1 MSESVSI
8 VIPVFEEEESLPY
21 LYASIKKAMDPTGR
35 DYEIVFVD
43 DGSRDATLKVLSE
56 LNAKDPKVVIV
67 SFRRNFGQ
75 TAAMAAGIDYANGD
89 IIVTMDADLQNDPA
103 DIPHMLEKAKEFDV
117 VSGWRKKRKDP
128 FLSRKLPSLI
138 ANGLISKVTG
148 VKLHD
153 YGCTLKAYRREVIK
167 SVRLYGEMHRFI
179 PAIANWYGASI
190 TEVVTTHHERKYG
203 KSKYGI
209 SRTIRVIL
217 DLITVKFLQ
226 SFATRPI
233 HAFGPIGLALG
244 FVGFLFA
251 LYLSFDK
258 VILGHSIGGRPLL
271 LLAVLLIILGVQIL
285 VMGLLAEVLARTYHE
300 SQGKPIY
307 TVKLHLGDSPLD
319 SATAETEE
327 SATAAR
333 AKVKQQ
339 PKARARRTTPRRTAA
354 KRRPKAA
361 KADASPETTQ
371 AATQDTTQEAAPETT
386 QETVPAN
393 QSVAA
398 KEAPSK

>member
-21 LYASIKKAMDPTGR
+21 LYASITEAMDPTGR
-35 DYEIVFVD
+35 DYEMLFVD

-56 LNAKDPKVVIV
+56 LNAKDNRVVVV

-75 TAAMAAGIDYANGD
+75 TAAMAAGIDHATGD

-117 VSGWRKKRKDP
+117 VSGWRKRRKDP
-128 FLSRKLPSLI
+128 FISRKLPSLI

-153 YGCTLKAYRREVIK
+153 YGCTLKAYRKEVIK
-167 SVRLYGEMHRFI
+167 NVRLYGEMHRFI

-190 TEVVTTHHERKYG
+190 TEVETTHHERKYG

-226 SFATRPI
+226 TFATRPI

-244 FVGFLFA
+244 AIGFLIA

-258 VILGHSIGGRPLL
+258 VILGHSIGSRPLL
-271 LLAVLLIILGVQIL
+271 LLSVLLIILGVQIL

-307 TVKLHLGDSPLD
+307 TVKLHLGSSPLG
-319 SATAETEE
+319 ATGADEP
-327 SATAAR
+327 ATVAPEQI
-333 AKVKQQ
+333 K
-339 PKARARRTTPRRTAA
+339 PKPKPRARRGAPRRSASKRTENAAGTKASAASDTA
-354 KRRPKAA
+354 PKA
-361 KADASPETTQ
+361 SP
-371 AATQDTTQEAAPETT
+371 
-386 QETVPAN
+386 
-393 QSVAA
+393 VAA
-398 KEAPSK
+398 KEAPLK